1 MPWCENGEV
10 EFVFFFFFFFYLGQ
24 GIGLGFRF
32 VRGDGEVVV
41 AGTVGFV
48 LMGVV
53 VVVVLVVHAVRG
65 GVVGGVV
72 VVDFF
77 LGSSVA
83 SEVGVEGEVVACIGG
98 HEAAHCR
105 LRCWGA

>member
-1 MPWCENGEV
+1 M
-10 EFVFFFFFFFYLGQ
+10 
-24 GIGLGFRF
+24 GFRF

-48 LMGVV
+48 LIGVV

>member
-1 MPWCENGEV
+1 M
-10 EFVFFFFFFFYLGQ
+10 
-24 GIGLGFRF
+24 GFRF

-53 VVVVLVVHAVRG
+53 VVVVLVVVHAVRG

-72 VVDFF
+72 VVDVF

>member
-1 MPWCENGEV
+1 M
-10 EFVFFFFFFFYLGQ
+10 
-24 GIGLGFRF
+24 GFRF